1 MGNIGTYIG
10 SQCVVREVVNGI
22 SKNTGKVCGV
32 FSGVQLGIP
41 FETHKSNNDICI
53 KMKGGKIKSYSNIHT
68 LLKVTDYSWYF
79 SSDTGVHE
87 IVFVISW

>member
-1 MGNIGTYIG
+1 MCCKG
-10 SQCVVREVVNGI
+10 SGKWHFQKYRQSMWGI
-22 SKNTGKVCGV
+22 
-32 FSGVQLGIP
+32 FRVQLGIT